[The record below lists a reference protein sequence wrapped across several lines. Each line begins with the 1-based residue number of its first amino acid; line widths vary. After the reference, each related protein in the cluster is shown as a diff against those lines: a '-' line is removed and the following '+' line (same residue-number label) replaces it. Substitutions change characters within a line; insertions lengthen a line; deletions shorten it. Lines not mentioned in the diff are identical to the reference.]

1 MTNATL
7 TLPTRTP
14 NTPGDLSQDR
24 LQDRLCD
31 LLAELVGAHESLLIA
46 SGDHRDALRT
56 ADTDAMAAAAAR
68 VGLICDC
75 IARLDVERRELTGA
89 LSPDHPDATLSFLA
103 SQLPEPER
111 NAALE
116 LATKL
121 RELIVRVRTEQRR
134 LRAAAD
140 AMLSHVRGIVQQV
153 QQGLNH
159 AGTYGRAGRVDA
171 GATVVTGLD
180 MTS

>member
-1 MTNATL
+1 MTNATSTAP
-7 TLPTRTP
+7 TLGSGVPE
-14 NTPGDLSQDR
+14 GHSQDR
-24 LQDRLCD
+24 LETRLCELLEALVAAHEAL
-31 LLAELVGAHESLLIA
+31 LLA
-46 SGDHRDALRT
+46 SGEHREALRT
-56 ADTDAMAAAAAR
+56 ADAEAMALAAGR
-68 VGLICDC
+68 VNEVCDT
-75 IARLDVERRELTGA
+75 IAVLDGHRRELTRA
-89 LSPDHPDATLSFLA
+89 LVPEQPDATLSFLA
-103 SQLPEPER
+103 SRLPEPRR
-111 NAALE
+111 NVALE
-116 LATKL
+116 LATRL
-121 RELIVRVRTEQRR
+121 RELIVGVRTEQRR

>member
-1 MTNATL
+1 MTTATTTRPTTL
-7 TLPTRTP
+7 TIPHAHDALH
-14 NTPGDLSQDR
+14 DR
-24 LQDRLCD
+24 LHE
-31 LLAELVGAHESLLIA
+31 LLTDLVGAHEALIVAA
-46 SGDHRDALRT
+46 SEHREALRT
-56 ADTDAMAAAAAR
+56 ANTAGMTSAQVRVDA
-68 VGLICDC
+68 ICRD
-75 IARLDVERRELTGA
+75 IARLDSDRKQITAA
-89 LSPDHPDATLSFLA
+89 LAPEQPEATLSFLA
-103 SQLPEPER
+103 SQMPEPR
-111 NAALE
+111 RTSALE

-121 RELIVRVRTEQRR
+121 RELIISARTEQRR

-140 AMLSHVRGIVQQV
+140 AMLSHMRGIVQQI

>member
-1 MTNATL
+1 MTHATL
-7 TLPTRTP
+7 TASTRTP
-14 NTPGDLSQDR
+14 GTPDAPSGGSLHDR
-24 LQDRLCD
+24 LHD

-46 SGDHRDALRT
+46 SGEHRDALRT
-56 ADTDAMAAAAAR
+56 ADTDAMASAAAR

-75 IARLDVERRELTGA
+75 IARLDVERRELTAA
-89 LSPDHPDATLSFLA
+89 LAPDHPDATLSFLA
-103 SQLPEPER
+103 SQLPDPLR
-111 NAALE
+111 NTALE